1 MLYKARQKYTRT
13 CERGGMADTAV
24 LEAAAER
31 RGGSSP
37 FVRTKN
43 KSGRFFGPRFLKG
56 NVLPLKN
63 GAGKAQKQ
71 L

>member
-1 MLYKARQKYTRT
+1 MCYIGMPKSDTRS

-37 FVRTKN
+37 FVRTKALM
-43 KSGRFFGPRFLKG
+43 GGDF
-56 NVLPLKN
+56 
-63 GAGKAQKQ
+63 
-71 L
+71 